1 MIGVGV
7 FLAVAELTV
16 LGIIWFVDPALLK
29 KILAVMAAAFFGG
42 RMPGILTGLELGLGS
57 ALTSL
62 VNIGF
67 NTCWLLL
74 LLPAFQRA
82 TVRAETSK
90 LVRRFF
96 SGAEQ
101 RAQEQTGRVGR
112 LGIIGLILFVW
123 LPLPG
128 TGAFVGALIGLI
140 LGMPLIRLLPLLLLS
155 MWFGVVS
162 WTYGIDWIFL
172 FTGRTG
178 HIVAWVLTG
187 LLLLW
192 AVFSRLRTA
201 SPEDE
206 SS

>member
-1 MIGVGV
+1 VT
-7 FLAVAELTV
+7 A
-16 LGIIWFVDPALLK
+16 LGILWFVDPELVG

-42 RMPGILTGLELGLGS
+42 RMPGILAGLELGLGS

-62 VNIGF
+62 VNIAF

-82 TVRAETSK
+82 TNRAGSSK
-90 LVRRFF
+90 FVRRFF

-101 RAQEQTGRVGR
+101 RARSQTEKVGR
-112 LGIIGLILFVW
+112 LGTLGLILFVW

-140 LGMPLIRLLPLLLLS
+140 LGMPLVRLLPLLLLS
-155 MWFGVVS
+155 MWIGVVS

-178 HIVAWVLTG
+178 HIVAWVLTV
-187 LLLLW
+187 LLLVW
-192 AVFSRLRTA
+192 AFVSRLRATREHD
-201 SPEDE
+201 SD
-206 SS
+206 

>member
-1 MIGVGV
+1 METVALGV
-7 FLAVAELTV
+7 LWIL
-16 LGIIWFVDPALLK
+16 DPALCR

-62 VNIGF
+62 VNIAF

-82 TVRAETSK
+82 TARAGSSE

-96 SGAEQ
+96 SSAER
-101 RAQEQTGRVGR
+101 RAQQQTARIGRIGI
-112 LGIIGLILFVW
+112 LGLVLFVW

-128 TGAFVGALIGLI
+128 TGAFVGALIGLL
-140 LGMPLIRLLPLLLLS
+140 LGMPMVRLLPLLLVS
-155 MWFGVVS
+155 MWVGVVS

-172 FTGRTG
+172 FTGTTG
-178 HIVAWVLTG
+178 HIVAWVVTG
-187 LLLLW
+187 ICLLW
-192 AVFSRLRTA
+192 ACVTRFRTVREHD
-201 SPEDE
+201 SN
-206 SS
+206 

>member
-1 MIGVGV
+1 ME
-7 FLAVAELTV
+7 AVALGV
-16 LGIIWFVDPALLK
+16 LWILDPALCR

-62 VNIGF
+62 VNIAF

-82 TVRAETSK
+82 TAGAGSSE

-96 SGAEQ
+96 SGAER
-101 RAQEQTGRVGR
+101 RARQQTARIGRIGI
-112 LGIIGLILFVW
+112 LGLVLFVW

-128 TGAFVGALIGLI
+128 TGAFVGALIGLL
-140 LGMPLIRLLPLLLLS
+140 LGMPMVRLLPLLLVS
-155 MWFGVVS
+155 MWVGVVS

-172 FTGRTG
+172 FTGKTG
-178 HIVAWVLTG
+178 HIVAWVVTG
-187 LLLLW
+187 ICLLW
-192 AVFSRLRTA
+192 ACVARFRTGGEHD
-201 SPEDE
+201 SN
-206 SS
+206 

>member
-1 MIGVGV
+1 LLGVGI
-7 FLAVAELTV
+7 FLAVVELTA
-16 LGIIWFVDPALLK
+16 LGIIWFVDPVLFR
-29 KILAVMAAAFFGG
+29 KILATMVAAFFGG
-42 RMPGILTGLELGLGS
+42 RMPGILAGLELGLGS

-62 VNIGF
+62 VNIAF

-82 TVRAETSK
+82 TAKAGSSK
-90 LVRRFF
+90 IVRRFF
-96 SGAEQ
+96 LGAEK

-112 LGIIGLILFVW
+112 LGTIGLILFVW

-140 LGMPLIRLLPLLLLS
+140 LGMPLIRLLPLLLIS
-155 MWFGVVS
+155 MWVGVAS

-192 AVFSRLRTA
+192 ALFSRFRKT
-201 SPEDE
+201 PHDD
-206 SS
+206 